1 MITEKRFE
9 VIINLLKEKEF
20 LTLQE
25 LIKMTG
31 CSASTIRRD
40 LSKLQ
45 QQGKL
50 QRVHGGATLK
60 TTSLNEPKLSEKQ
73 GRNTQEKREIAKIA
87 AAKVED
93 NDCIYIDAGSST
105 YEMVEY
111 ITADNI
117 VVVTNGLTHVEPL
130 LKKGFK
136 TIIVGGDVKANT
148 LASVGP
154 KAIETI
160 KRYHF
165 DKVFIGMN
173 GVDLEKGLTTPDE
186 QEAYVKET
194 AMKSGAQIYVL
205 IDSSKFAHTYFADV
219 QIPQNKHALLL
230 TSEKALQRQDIKA
243 YRNRF
248 VIEGG
253 QS

>member
-25 LIKMTG
+25 LIEMTG

-45 QQGKL
+45 HQGKL

-60 TTSLNEPKLSEKQ
+60 TTSLSEPKLSEKK
-73 GRNTQEKREIAKIA
+73 GRNTQEKREIAKA
-87 AAKVED
+87 AALKVED

-105 YEMVEY
+105 YEMINY
-111 ITADNI
+111 ITAQNI
-117 VVVTNGLTHVEPL
+117 VAVTNGLTHVEAL
-130 LKKGFK
+130 LQKGFK
-136 TIIVGGDVKANT
+136 TIVIGGEVKPNT
-148 LASVGP
+148 LAAVGP

-173 GVDLEKGLTTPDE
+173 GVDLEKGLSTPDE

-194 AMKSGAQIYVL
+194 AMQSGGQIFIL
-205 IDSSKFAHTYFADV
+205 LDSSKFAHTYFANV
-219 QIPQNKHALLL
+219 HLPKQKQALIV
-230 TSEKALQRQDIKA
+230 TSNKALQREDIKA
-243 YRNRF
+243 YHKQF
-248 VIEGG
+248 VLEGG